1 MSRLIKALTQAEFL
15 TSIWVGR
22 VLVTDG
28 TEGCRQ
34 KVVRC
39 WPEGHD
45 VLGRR
50 SRGVGQKDA
59 CRRAEGCVCF
69 EAGFCT
75 FYAIQRDGLIL
86 SLLSIV
92 LWHFAT
98 A

>member
-1 MSRLIKALTQAEFL
+1 MLYSTENSLHRFA
-15 TSIWVGR
+15 VGR

-28 TEGCRQ
+28 TEGWRQ
-34 KVVRC
+34 KDVRC
-39 WPEGHD
+39 WPEDHD
-45 VLGRR
+45 VLARR
-50 SRGVGQKDA
+50 SRGVGQKDV
-59 CRRAEGCVCF
+59 CRRAEECVCF

-75 FYAIQRDGLIL
+75 FYAMRRGKLIL